1 MRFNKLMVAGALGV
15 TLLSITSCGTPKE
28 IAYFQDLANRPDTM
42 LTLQQK
48 VITVKPQDKLTI
60 VVKSK
65 DSQLSELFNL
75 PVQSM
80 RIGYTNS
87 ANSSQQMSQYSIDSH
102 GDIDFPIV
110 GKINVGGLT
119 REEIA
124 AKVKSEL
131 INQNLVKD
139 PVVTV
144 EFGNLSYSVMGEVA
158 RPGKFAIDND
168 HVTILDALSQAGDL
182 TIYGNRTNVM
192 VLRQEEGHQ
201 KVYSFNLCSA
211 KDVVNSPVYYLQQND
226 VVYVSPNETKARQ
239 STVNGNNVR
248 STSFWIS
255 LASLATSVGVL
266 IKK

>member
-1 MRFNKLMVAGALGV
+1 MNFNKLMFTGALGV
-15 TLLSITSCGTPKE
+15 TLLATSCGTPKE
-28 IAYFQDLANRPDTM
+28 IAYFQDLGAHPDTVM
-42 LTLQQK
+42 PLQQK
-48 VITVKPQDKLTI
+48 VITVKPQDKITI

-65 DSQLSELFNL
+65 DQQISELFNL
-75 PVQSM
+75 AVQST

-87 ANSSQQMSQYSIDSH
+87 TNSSQQMSQYTIDSH
-102 GDIDFPIV
+102 GDIDFPVV
-110 GKINVGGLT
+110 GKINVNGLT

-124 AKVKSEL
+124 AKVKAEL
-131 INQNLVKD
+131 LNKSLVKD
-139 PVVTV
+139 AVVTV

-158 RPGKFAIDND
+158 KPGKFAIDND

-211 KDVVNSPVYYLQQND
+211 KDVVNSPVYFLQQND

-248 STSFWIS
+248 STGFWIS
-255 LASLATSVGVL
+255 LASLATSVAVL